1 MDTATRD
8 KWDHAA
14 RFFDLMSGHGPE
26 WRWKPAK
33 QAFFARMRPDAE
45 ILLLA
50 LGTGLDI
57 PTLPP
62 GRTITAV
69 DISPRM
75 IERAR
80 DRVAAY
86 DGRITAQ
93 VMDVH
98 DMTFADASFDQV
110 FTSCTFCS
118 VPRPVEGLTALRR
131 VLKPGGELHMF
142 EHTGSHLFPLSL
154 MMKLLSPVTWRVGPE
169 IDRDTVANVRAAG
182 FRVTAVNNIFLDTV
196 KTIHAVNPGPA
207 GSAFSRKPPAA
218 AAPRSG
224 RPA

>member
-8 KWDHAA
+8 KWDRAA
-14 RFFDLMSGHGPE
+14 RHFDLMSGKGPE
-26 WRWKPAK
+26 WRWRPAK
-33 QAFFARMRPDAE
+33 EAFFARMKPDAK
-45 ILLLA
+45 ILFVA

-57 PTLPP
+57 PTFPP
-62 GRTITAV
+62 GRDITAI

-75 IERAR
+75 VEQAR

-86 DGRITAQ
+86 DGRITTAI
-93 VMDVH
+93 MDVH
-98 DMTFADASFDQV
+98 ARDFPEATFDQV

-118 VPRPVEGLTALRR
+118 VPRPVEGLAAVRR

-154 MMKLLSPVTWRVGPE
+154 MMKLLSPVTWRFGPE

-182 FRVTAVNNIFLDTV
+182 FRITAVNNIFLDTV
-196 KTIHAVNPGPA
+196 KTIHAV
-207 GSAFSRKPPAA
+207 SPPADEA
-218 AAPRSG
+218 
-224 RPA
+224 